1 MKLSGELGTAL
12 RCSMEQIIYE
22 DKNIIVFHKPAGM
35 LVQSDRSFDVDVVS
49 SLMTYLAEK
58 GEKPEIFVINRLDR
72 PVSGLVLLAKNKKFA
87 AALSQELQNGAIN
100 KEYYAVVC
108 GSMPQK
114 KGMLTDYL
122 LKDARNN
129 ISEVVDSKIKG
140 AKEAKLEYEVIS
152 SKNIPWNGGMQE
164 VSLVKIH
171 LITGRHHQIRVQF
184 ASRGVPL
191 LGDARYNKQQE
202 NRGGWQNISL
212 CSCKLEFLGQT
223 FEIKP
228 KGDGFEYFKEELET
242 I

>member
-1 MKLSGELGTAL
+1 
-12 RCSMEQIIYE
+12 MEQIIYE

-191 LGDARYNKQQE
+191 LGDA
-202 NRGGWQNISL
+202 
-212 CSCKLEFLGQT
+212 
-223 FEIKP
+223 
-228 KGDGFEYFKEELET
+228 
-242 I
+242 